1 MFIVLVPLGREPETM
16 AYDVELSVS
25 IFNKTGIEKCPDRQ
39 FLPLDNGWYMTPT
52 GVCSGA

>member
-1 MFIVLVPLGREPETM
+1 
-16 AYDVELSVS
+16 VELSVS